1 MKKFKKVSFII
12 LTILVLTIIVGALV
26 LYYVDPDKLKATID
40 YIQVI
45 ANHPL
50 PIIGVSVGVFAFTI
64 FKIFSN
70 TSFGKKVYN
79 KANEKVDSAI
89 VKIESLESKAQEHF
103 DKAEKIKNDTLGVL
117 NQVFS
122 EIDNL
127 YKDLISVCE
136 TSPNAKIKAL
146 GEKIKTRTE
155 SVKETI
161 NEKINDFGKTYDLKE
176 DVNFTYLLNEIEQ
189 LKAQLSKVVVEN
201 EREETINY

>member
-79 KANEKVDSAI
+79 EAKEKVNNAI
-89 VKIESLESKAQEHF
+89 DEIEKVNTKALEYYKN
-103 DKAEKIKNDTLGVL
+103 AENLKNDTLGVL

-127 YKDLISVCE
+127 YQDLISVCE

-146 GEKIKTRTE
+146 GEKIKTRTD

-161 NEKINDFGKTYDLKE
+161 NEKINNFGKIYDLKE
-176 DVNFTYLLNEIEQ
+176 DVNFSYLLNEIEQ
-189 LKAQLSKVVVEN
+189 LKAQLSKVVEEN